1 MTPQKV
7 QDAII
12 YEKKQKTLIM
22 SIVFRFRNCV
32 HLYYVLEKII
42 NMVEI

>member
-12 YEKKQKTLIM
+12 YITETKNIDYEH
-22 SIVFRFRNCV
+22 SFRFRNCV

>member
-12 YEKKQKTLIM
+12 YITETKTLIM
-22 SIVFRFRNCV
+22 SIVFRFRNSV
-32 HLYYVLEKII
+32 FIFI
-42 NMVEI
+42 TF